1 MKKTTA
7 DGKYIRPTAITKYNR
22 GAIIFR
28 NSREIDGMLS
38 ARLDYDSGKC
48 VARGQY
54 YNIYP
59 NDVVAALFLS
69 FGGLKSY
76 LGAAPADKDNSVAK
90 TMWMKRKSIVAGFI
104 RRELF
109 DLFPQGKI
117 FLATTHGGYFR
128 VEYYFRVAAKDNYP
142 DARFVREAINDLE
155 IALKNWDFDPD
166 GEWAA

>member
-1 MKKTTA
+1 MKKTTK
-7 DGKYIRPTAITKYNR
+7 DGRYIRPTAITKYNR

-69 FGGLKSY
+69 FSGLKSY
-76 LGAAPADKDNSVAK
+76 LGAAPGDNASIAAVTRWKKAKDKVEN
-90 TMWMKRKSIVAGFI
+90 FI

-109 DLFPQGKI
+109 DLFPHGKI
-117 FLATTHGGYFR
+117 YTATTHGGYFR
-128 VEYYFRVAAKDNYP
+128 IEYYFRVDGKDNYP

-155 IALKNWDFDPD
+155 IALRNWDFDPD